1 MDCLLVLLVLLV
13 KVALQLAS
21 EVTRVPGRTG
31 INMITRV
38 FGINLAALAVQ
49 LVADGLLAL
58 WRAWVA
64 VLRSISDCCRD
75 PIGGRC
81 PDGFVRM

>member
-1 MDCLLVLLVLLV
+1 MLLVLLV

-58 WRAWVA
+58 WRA
-64 VLRSISDCCRD
+64 
-75 PIGGRC
+75 
-81 PDGFVRM
+81 